1 MRRKRWILSS
11 VSAAFFVQK
20 KDGKTGVQI
29 APGENIRKGGLVM
42 QKLSIEVLEHAMQQN
57 LTSAEVDMLLY
68 IARFQNDAGTARG
81 IYYKDVCEGIGI
93 SYQAFYD
100 CKKGLEEKGIISSE
114 KNNYYDWD
122 ITILNNSFVGNENFG
137 RGYVSVSS
145 KMVRS
150 AVFRKFKANTKLM
163 ALYLLRE
170 WLISRKRTNKESYQ
184 ILKENFLAKFRKLL
198 NVSDRMIRRYL
209 GQLQPFLSVYLENG
223 RKYYLTFKKHEATEQ
238 WEKTGQGN
246 EEYREHEIETA
257 CRRNHLKEL
266 DNGVRKDIM
275 QLMQQYHVKIKKHL
289 EFNLSDLVHESLA
302 AINQDRKPGKWKRN
316 ISPAFLNKLMQ
327 AQLL

>member
-1 MRRKRWILSS
+1 ML
-11 VSAAFFVQK
+11 
-20 KDGKTGVQI
+20 QI

-184 ILKENFLAKFRKLL
+184 ILRENFLAKFRKLL

-209 GQLQPFLSVYLENG
+209 GQLQPFL
-223 RKYYLTFKKHEATEQ
+223 
-238 WEKTGQGN
+238 
-246 EEYREHEIETA
+246 
-257 CRRNHLKEL
+257 
-266 DNGVRKDIM
+266 
-275 QLMQQYHVKIKKHL
+275 
-289 EFNLSDLVHESLA
+289 
-302 AINQDRKPGKWKRN
+302 
-316 ISPAFLNKLMQ
+316 
-327 AQLL
+327 